1 MAEEESGIEA
11 AIGDA
16 VDTAEAAS
24 NSTAL
29 DVVARS
35 GFAVMALLHI
45 VIGAIAVA
53 LVLGA
58 PGQAEPTGAIEQLAA
73 NPWGPAVMW
82 AACIACAGLALWQLS
97 EATLRGR
104 HLPRREQ
111 LGKLISSGF
120 LAIAYGSVGLS
131 FAGFGLGQRGDSGD
145 STRDFSTAL
154 IQSPLGVPA
163 LVGLGLTIMG
173 IGVYFIVK
181 GFGKK
186 FKEELQHFEGTRRGK
201 VISAAWRHR
210 PRLERAGAD
219 PDRAALRRGRGDQQ
233 SRFLHRP
240 GRQPQGAPGPPL
252 RPVPAPG
259 NRGRAS
265 LPTACSRWSGRA
277 SAGCSRRPGWGFS
290 CLASAR
296 GTIVELPRAGLG
308 RPPAAGLAEVW
319 HELRSGEQTH
329 PPTAP

>member
-1 MAEEESGIEA
+1 MRFGSINVAEEKSGIEA
-11 AIGDA
+11 AIGEA
-16 VDTAEAAS
+16 ADTAEAAS
-24 NSTAL
+24 NSTVL

-35 GFAVMALLHI
+35 GFGVMAVLHI

-120 LAIAYGSVGLS
+120 LAVAYGSVGLS

-154 IQSPLGVPA
+154 VQSPFGVPA

-201 VISAAWRHR
+201 LISVLGVTGHVAKGLALILTGLLFVIAAATNN
-210 PRLERAGAD
+210 PGSSTGLDGSLK
-219 PDRAALRRGRGDQQ
+219 ALRDHPFGPYLLLAIGAGFIAYGVFALVRARFGRM
-233 SRFLHRP
+233 
-240 GRQPQGAPGPPL
+240 
-252 RPVPAPG
+252 
-259 NRGRAS
+259 
-265 LPTACSRWSGRA
+265 
-277 SAGCSRRPGWGFS
+277 
-290 CLASAR
+290 
-296 GTIVELPRAGLG
+296 
-308 RPPAAGLAEVW
+308 
-319 HELRSGEQTH
+319 
-329 PPTAP
+329 

>member
-11 AIGDA
+11 VIGDA
-16 VDTAEAAS
+16 ADAAEAAS
-24 NSTAL
+24 NRTWL
-29 DVVARS
+29 DVVARL

-82 AACIACAGLALWQLS
+82 AACLACGGLALWQLS
-97 EATLRGR
+97 EATLRAR
-104 HLPRREQ
+104 HLPRGKQ
-111 LGKLISSGF
+111 LGKLVSSGF

-154 IQSPLGVPA
+154 VQSPFGAPA
-163 LVGLGLTIMG
+163 LVGLGLTIIG

-186 FKEELQHFEGTRRGK
+186 FKEELHHFEGTRRGK
-201 VISAAWRHR
+201 LISVLGVTGHAAK
-210 PRLERAGAD
+210 
-219 PDRAALRRGRGDQQ
+219 
-233 SRFLHRP
+233 
-240 GRQPQGAPGPPL
+240 
-252 RPVPAPG
+252 
-259 NRGRAS
+259 
-265 LPTACSRWSGRA
+265 
-277 SAGCSRRPGWGFS
+277 
-290 CLASAR
+290 
-296 GTIVELPRAGLG
+296 
-308 RPPAAGLAEVW
+308 GLALILTGLLFVIAAATNNPASSTG
-319 HELRSGEQTH
+319 LDGSLKALQDH
-329 PPTAP
+329 PYGPALLLAIGAGFIAYGAFALVRARFGRM